1 MEFEEFFINNQLI
14 KLIRETVLSIFPEA
28 QERISYGMPAWFN
41 GKTVLI
47 YAQPQKHHLGI
58 YPRPNFIE
66 NHLEVLKQ
74 QYECSKGTIKVPYGI
89 EHGELRKLVSDVINW
104 NLTHFT

>member
-1 MEFEEFFINNQLI
+1 MEFEEFFINNQLM

-66 NHLEVLKQ
+66 KHLEVLKQ
-74 QYECSKGTIKVPYGI
+74 QYE
-89 EHGELRKLVSDVINW
+89 
-104 NLTHFT
+104 

>member
-1 MEFEEFFINNQLI
+1 MEFEEFFINNQLM
-14 KLIRETVLSIFPEA
+14 KLIRETVLSIFLRPKNVFLMECLLGLM
-28 QERISYGMPAWFN
+28 EN
-41 GKTVLI
+41 GTYLCSASK
-47 YAQPQKHHLGI
+47 ASFRI